1 MDPTITR
8 SLEPELR
15 EACADQLD
23 DLRWVQMDWQHG
35 GALIGF
41 AEYIAESD
49 QRQPAFVK
57 FPVPGRELRW
67 SRALQSCGKPPV
79 VPQLFMSGES
89 LGSHDIAWLVMER
102 LPGAPI
108 GAKWHPGSLA
118 ETARAGAA
126 MHACAYEIPIDRP
139 KRRDDWEQLLERT
152 KLVLEDKKLPCHEQW
167 ADGIKRADE
176 NWRDIVALWRSR
188 EPIHWVHGDLHM
200 GNAMRRDDGS
210 VCLLD
215 LAEVR
220 PGHWIEDALY
230 LERLSWA
237 HTDRIQTDDP
247 LGAMKAERARLGL
260 ENGERVRELALA
272 RRLLLAATTPAFL
285 LHEGARKHLDACL
298 EILHSGL
305 ESWVQDGMANT

>member
-1 MDPTITR
+1 MDRTIAR

-41 AEYIAESD
+41 AEFISD
-49 QRQPAFVK
+49 AGEPQPAFVK

-67 SRALQSCGKPPV
+67 SRALQSCGNPPII
-79 VPQLFMSGES
+79 PRLFMSGES

-102 LPGAPI
+102 LPGEPL
-108 GAKWHPGSLA
+108 GAKWEAGSLA
-118 ETARAGAA
+118 ATACAGAA
-126 MHACAYEIPIDRP
+126 LHACTYETPIDRP
-139 KRRDDWEQLLERT
+139 KRRDNWEQLLERT
-152 KLVLEDKKLPCHEQW
+152 KTVLQQKELPSHQEW
-167 ADGIKRADE
+167 TEGIRRAEE
-176 NWRDIVALWRSR
+176 NWTSIVALWRSR

-200 GNAMRRDDGS
+200 GNAMRRLDGT
-210 VCLLD
+210 VCLVD

-230 LERLSWA
+230 LERMAWA
-237 HTDRIQTDDP
+237 HPDRIQSDDP
-247 LGAMKAERARLGL
+247 LHAMSAERTRLGL
-260 ENGERVRELALA
+260 HNGERVEALALA

-298 EILHSGL
+298 EILHTGL
-305 ESWVQDGMANT
+305 ELWAQDGMANS